1 MFTFRLIGNDEAAR
15 AYTMIEPIKRT
26 LGEIDELMRY
36 RNYQP
41 AIDRITEVIEVRIRF
56 FLERML
62 PLEEASRHENLYT
75 YLLYILILA
84 SSMVSKAT
92 RITCRRLYGCRE
104 YYTRN

>member
-1 MFTFRLIGNDEAAR
+1 MAPCNIKKGGYCTNLDIVITMFTFGLIGNDEAAR

-41 AIDRITEVIEVRIRF
+41 AIDRITEVIEVRIRC

-62 PLEEASRHENLYT
+62 PLEEFYRVGL
-75 YLLYILILA
+75 
-84 SSMVSKAT
+84 
-92 RITCRRLYGCRE
+92 
-104 YYTRN
+104 